1 MSEFPRWMSPPP
13 TYDATTTTTAYALK
27 PYLELPHLLSL
38 TWLAYPIL
46 SLLFVAF
53 RLAISSSSMQDSVD
67 SAKDNMIAS
76 CKAAEN
82 AATSSASLPR
92 YMAMGSNELFAD
104 SVNATM
110 NAARATMVL
119 ALTIMEAIINFIID
133 IYRSTLLCFVELV
146 IRGGISLLISAAD
159 EVKEFVENI
168 ADGLA
173 DTIQSAISGAN
184 SAFQTAI
191 DGVNAIN
198 PFGDI
203 SAPQIDMPDLSSL
216 TNLNLPTTFQ
226 DALTSLNNTVP
237 TFDEIKEA
245 IENVIDTPFEL
256 LKADINDTFAGL
268 NFNSSLMSVPET
280 NTVRFCHDLDTSVVD
295 DLGNDIIKATKIGI
309 VIIIVIALCLIGL
322 NCFLV
327 WYKWRS
333 QLQHI
338 DYTRQAWMSDPV
350 LYQSK
355 PVSGSKGGN
364 MPNVELTDHN
374 MLMLQAA
381 GQHPILTRF
390 ANNTARRLR
399 LGPTKTTNLTWFL
412 HYIFHPPALACFLI
426 GFVGL
431 LSVQIQLLAL
441 DPLVGEYKERAA
453 ASADDLSNSIATQ
466 INGSMYNQSAQYAA
480 DVNAQIASMQE
491 QIDGGVFGWLNTTTV
506 TLNDTLVAFYDS
518 VENAI
523 ESVFDDTPLEQPVSE
538 FVFCLLGSKIVAIE
552 NALTFLHDNIQVEL
566 PTMNDSVLV
575 IGPDGVQEISRPI
588 SAAALGGG
596 DSGDGEEDNGIVDK
610 LVRSYTESL
619 KKERIMFAV
628 FVGLWGLVVLI
639 GLCIIF
645 WHSYGKAW
653 WVGRKE
659 TRSRS
664 EPAAGGE
671 GGNTWFWTAW
681 FARVREGRE
690 RRRWEQEQRADINGL
705 VVPFREGI
713 PTQPSA
719 SEQQGLTVAHHD
731 LPSFTPLPSPK
742 PSPWTPWSLGRS
754 SRAEKDKAP
763 SELGEKSI
771 PEVRLQADGQRSRE
785 ALLADEKAGVDVGR
799 PGIFARIFGGA
810 RAHASESTQ
819 PSRASSPRGKPDLRI
834 SVGRAMAGTT
844 RPVDGAPDMPAA
856 HEQDAS
862 PEERSRWSISP
873 TATRRHTPW
882 VNIISPTTRA
892 SNSLHSRSTSGSSQ
906 SSNLPPPIHPA
917 RRDLGA
923 LGRALNAPRLAL
935 GKHGKETES
944 VALPP
949 TKNSRVSSVPAD
961 VNEDFY
967 TEDSLGAPLSHGS
980 HGRSAPFP
988 APLHLGFDRP
998 QQQPN
1003 AVRARPGPPSFKQTN
1018 DSGASL
1024 SVKTTSSSNL
1034 LTPTTRLLTTVP
1046 ARSSSTLLN
1055 QNPFADAQPS
1065 PAPSSD
1071 ARTAGMAGVGAG
1083 GKGPVNPFVTPFDDE
1098 HQVIILPAHP
1108 RKSMNTNPF
1117 QPVVL

>member
-1 MSEFPRWMSPPP
+1 MSEYPRWMSPPP
-13 TYDATTTTTAYALK
+13 TYDATTVTTANALK

-67 SAKDNMIAS
+67 SAKANMIAS

-168 ADGLA
+168 ADGIA
-173 DTIQSAISGAN
+173 DTIQSAINGAN

-191 DGVNAIN
+191 NGINAIN
-198 PFGDI
+198 PFDDI

-237 TFDEIKEA
+237 TFDEIKDA
-245 IENVIDTPFEL
+245 IEEVINTPFEL

-268 NFNSSLMSVPET
+268 HFNSSLMKLPET
-280 NTVRFCHDLDTSVVD
+280 NTVRFCDDLDTSVVD
-295 DLGNDIIKATKIGI
+295 DLGQDIIKATKIGI
-309 VIIIVIALCLIGL
+309 VIIIVIALCLVGL

-333 QLQHI
+333 QIQHL
-338 DYTRQAWMSDPV
+338 DYTRQAWISDPV

-355 PVSGSKGGN
+355 PATGSSGI
-364 MPNVELTDHN
+364 PNVELTDHN

-381 GQHPILTRF
+381 GQHPILTRM

-412 HYIFHPPALACFLI
+412 HYIFHAPALACFLI

-431 LSVQIQLLAL
+431 LSVQIQLIAL
-441 DPLVGEYKERAA
+441 DPLVDQYNERAA
-453 ASADDLSNSIATQ
+453 ASADTLSNNIATQ

-480 DVNAQIASMQE
+480 DVNAQIAEMQ
-491 QIDGGVFGWLNTTTV
+491 QHIDGGVFGWLNTTTV
-506 TLNDTLVAFYDS
+506 TLNDTLVKFYDT
-518 VENAI
+518 VEDAI
-523 ESVFDDTPLEQPVSE
+523 EGVFNNTPLEQPVQE

-566 PTMNDSVLV
+566 PTLNETVLV
-575 IGPDGVQEISRPI
+575 LSPDGVKEVSRPI

-596 DSGDGEEDNGIVDK
+596 DGGDGEDDNGIVNK
-610 LVRSYTESL
+610 LVRAYTESL
-619 KKERIMFAV
+619 KKERIMFAI
-628 FVGLWGLVVLI
+628 FVGLWGVVVLM
-639 GLCIIF
+639 GLIIIW
-645 WHSYGKAW
+645 WHSYGKAMW
-653 WVGRKE
+653 ANRKNRRA
-659 TRSRS
+659 RS
-664 EPAAGGE
+664 PPDGGPT
-671 GGNTWFWTAW
+671 GGNAWFWTAW
-681 FARVREGRE
+681 FARARDARE
-690 RRRWEQEQRADINGL
+690 RKRWEREQRAGINGL
-705 VVPFREGI
+705 VVPFREG
-713 PTQPSA
+713 PSA
-719 SEQQGLTVAHHD
+719 NAPAAAQQQDQHLTVAHD
-731 LPSFTPLPSPK
+731 LPSFTPLPSPR

-754 SRAEKDKAP
+754 SRSEKERGAAP
-763 SELGEKSI
+763 SEMGEKEK
-771 PEVRLQADGQRSRE
+771 PESSPLKLQAVPTRNLDDDGNSDE
-785 ALLADEKAGVDVGR
+785 AVSK
-799 PGIFARIFGGA
+799 PGIFARLFGRG
-810 RAHASESTQ
+810 RTQSDES
-819 PSRASSPRGKPDLRI
+819 PSPTRGKPNLRI

-844 RPVDGAPDMPAA
+844 RPAAEVEQMPAVA
-856 HEQDAS
+856 EQDAS
-862 PEERSRWSISP
+862 PEERSRWSVSP
-873 TATRRHTPW
+873 TTTRRQTPW

-892 SNSLHSRSTSGSSQ
+892 STLHSRSSSEESTQTQ
-906 SSNLPPPIHPA
+906 SRLPPPMHPA
-917 RRDLGA
+917 RGA
-923 LGRALNAPRLAL
+923 IARTFPRLSSMRAAAKEGEAL
-935 GKHGKETES
+935 APH
-944 VALPP
+944 P
-949 TKNSRVSSVPAD
+949 TKNPRVSVPAD

-967 TEDSLGAPLSHGS
+967 TADSLERPLDMGS
-980 HGRSAPFP
+980 HHRAAPFP
-988 APLHLGFDRP
+988 APLHHGFEQP
-998 QQQPN
+998 QQQQYLT
-1003 AVRARPGPPSFKQTN
+1003 VDRARPPRPAGPPPSRSAGSSNGSKE
-1018 DSGASL
+1018 
-1024 SVKTTSSSNL
+1024 TSSTS

-1055 QNPFADAQPS
+1055 PFADAQPS
-1065 PAPSSD
+1065 PAVSD
-1071 ARTAGMAGVGAG
+1071 ASSAGIAGVGAG
-1083 GKGPVNPFVTPFDDE
+1083 GKSPVNPFVTPFDDE
-1098 HQVIILPAHP
+1098 HQVTILPAES
-1108 RKSMNTNPF
+1108 RKSMKTHPF
-1117 QPVVL
+1117 QPVVM